1 LVSYEESMS
10 EVGRGLALLLAEE
23 VPVPD
28 SALQPALAARH
39 ATARLLDELAGAG
52 ALGRRVGGLELCELV
67 RNPMG
72 SFNRLRVEAPV
83 IQADDAH
90 ALLSVEAMTRQE
102 RLWLSVY
109 RHAVVARHEWVT
121 ADPRSRPTGAGAWP
135 VTADGAAVAAAV
147 LHLEQPLS
155 AALRRAGRGE
165 DADRLDQARWSG
177 LDRAALEVSRLAA
190 SGDLTDPPVLRR
202 PGVAN
207 PLVVRSRPGQREGGR
222 RLVEHLEHTRMSP
235 QAVQAVLTLEGRTVL
250 AAADIVAGTEV
261 GAALV
266 AHARELLVAARRLD
280 ACGSVQTSDP
290 RAVMQAHQLHS
301 FVAGEVGAGRCADVA
316 MEVARRAPVTIAA
329 VARRAREDVS
339 AGRWLVADGQD
350 HDRPLWV
357 QADMGDRRPDVLDRL
372 VRVTDSARDLAAI
385 ADPDPLAGEVL
396 DVRLTPP
403 REVLSVAA
411 GTARPLGPRPADPS
425 ARLTPSRGYDTERPL
440 PR

>member
-1 LVSYEESMS
+1 
-10 EVGRGLALLLAEE
+10 
-23 VPVPD
+23 
-28 SALQPALAARH
+28 
-39 ATARLLDELAGAG
+39 
-52 ALGRRVGGLELCELV
+52 
-67 RNPMG
+67 
-72 SFNRLRVEAPV
+72 
-83 IQADDAH
+83 
-90 ALLSVEAMTRQE
+90 
-102 RLWLSVY
+102 
-109 RHAVVARHEWVT
+109 
-121 ADPRSRPTGAGAWP
+121 
-135 VTADGAAVAAAV
+135 
-147 LHLEQPLS
+147 
-155 AALRRAGRGE
+155 
-165 DADRLDQARWSG
+165 
-177 LDRAALEVSRLAA
+177 
-190 SGDLTDPPVLRR
+190 
-202 PGVAN
+202 
-207 PLVVRSRPGQREGGR
+207 
-222 RLVEHLEHTRMSP
+222 MSP

-411 GTARPLGPRPADPS
+411 GTARSLGPRPADPS